1 MTFQFYSG
9 KVLCMENPP
18 SQEFNKN
25 NQTLDAELELLF
37 NNDQADR
44 TNKLRL
50 ENEEL
55 YLEREKMREVRA
67 LEIYQS
73 FREGTIELSPL
84 AILHLAWI
92 FHHRGSS
99 EDYKTAFE
107 LAKEASEQGEDQA
120 LWLQAATEDRYLIS
134 LGKNQKWGTQFKKDE
149 NGEWKYLTP
158 VEEGEV
164 TDEER
169 KEMNVPVLADQLA
182 TIKEKYAN
190 K

>member
-9 KVLCMENPP
+9 KVCCMEHSPIE
-18 SQEFNKN
+18 EFNEN
-25 NQTLDAELELLF
+25 NQSPETELESLF
-37 NNDQADR
+37 NDDQADR

-55 YLEREKMREVRA
+55 YLEREKTREVRA
-67 LEIYQS
+67 REIYQS
-73 FREGTIELSPL
+73 FQEGTLQLSPL
-84 AILHLAWI
+84 AILHLAWL

-99 EDYKTAFE
+99 EDYKTALE

-149 NGEWKYLTP
+149 NGEWKYLAP
-158 VEEGEV
+158 VEEREV

-169 KEMNVPVLADQLA
+169 KEMNVPILADQLS
-182 TIKEKYAN
+182 TIKEKYT